1 MSSNY
6 LLTLF
11 LVHGLRLRNI
21 IFFHALPLSAF
32 CMKCSFSGT
41 VYLVFAIMK
50 HPLYRAQDVQIRY
63 LDLLLEDPHPT
74 LSYVSA
80 CLIV

>member
-1 MSSNY
+1 
-6 LLTLF
+6 
-11 LVHGLRLRNI
+11 
-21 IFFHALPLSAF
+21 
-32 CMKCSFSGT
+32 
-41 VYLVFAIMK
+41 MK